1 LYLDTLLHVK
11 TSGTPRLSR
20 AERQART
27 RAALLDAAARVFVR
41 DGFQGS
47 SVEAIAAEA
56 GYTRGAFYSNFDSK
70 EELFAELLQERVF
83 ALYHEIAAEV
93 SDDPGRRPTARA
105 LGERLA
111 AMQRHPDGRWLFPLW
126 LELITHGGRDKH
138 FRSIAAGFWSANRAL
153 GAEALRAA
161 YAAGN
166 AEPPVP
172 AEDLATA
179 VIALDIGLAI
189 QSFLDPE
196 AAPLEL
202 YPELFDLLFGP
213 LLPPPASG

>member
-1 LYLDTLLHVK
+1 LYVK
-11 TSGTPRLSR
+11 AAAIPRLSR

-47 SVEAIAAEA
+47 SVEAVAAEA

-70 EELFAELLQERVF
+70 EELFAELFQERVV
-83 ALYHEIAAEV
+83 ALYHEIVAEV
-93 SDDPGRRPTARA
+93 NADPWHRPTARA

-111 AMQRHPDGRWLFPLW
+111 AMQRHPDARWLFTLW
-126 LELITHGGRDKH
+126 LELINHGGRDER

-161 YAAGN
+161 YAADG

-179 VIALDIGLAI
+179 MIALDIGLAL
-189 QSFLDPE
+189 QGFLDPE

-202 YPELFDLLFGP
+202 YPELFELLFGP
-213 LLPPPASG
+213 HEPPRSGG

>member
-1 LYLDTLLHVK
+1 MHVTTTAK
-11 TSGTPRLSR
+11 PRLSR

-70 EELFAELLQERVF
+70 EELFAELFQERVV
-83 ALYHEIAAEV
+83 ALYHEIVAEV
-93 SDDPGRRPTARA
+93 SEDPGHGPTARA
-105 LGERLA
+105 LGARLA
-111 AMQRHPDGRWLFPLW
+111 AMQRHPDGRWLFLLW
-126 LELITHGGRDKH
+126 LELITHGGRDER

-161 YAAGN
+161 YAAGGT
-166 AEPPVP
+166 EPPVP

-179 VIALDIGLAI
+179 MIALDIGLAL
-189 QSFLDPE
+189 QSFLDPD

-202 YPELFDLLFGP
+202 YPELFELLFGP
-213 LLPPPASG
+213 HEPPRASD